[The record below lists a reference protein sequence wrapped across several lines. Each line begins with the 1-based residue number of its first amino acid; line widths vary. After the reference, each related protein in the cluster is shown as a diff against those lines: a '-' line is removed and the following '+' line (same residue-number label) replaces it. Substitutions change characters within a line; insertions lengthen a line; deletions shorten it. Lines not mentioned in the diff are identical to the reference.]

1 MGDPT
6 RHAIFR
12 AVAQAGEP
20 VGVAELNVHFPF
32 NHNAIRQHLAKLVD
46 AGLVIETTSA
56 ATGRGRPKLVYEV
69 NPVTEG
75 QWGVPGPYERL
86 SRLLVE
92 IIRTGLDA
100 DEVGRRAANQFRV
113 PSPSDDVVADV
124 SAAMARQGF
133 EPEVRSVRG
142 GAEIVLHSCPFATA
156 ALADRATV
164 CALHLGIAEG
174 LADTPSAAVAE
185 LLANDPR
192 KAGCVLR
199 IQVGADE
206 EQGGGG
212 KLTLRG
218 RSGRR

>member
-1 MGDPT
+1 M
-6 RHAIFR
+6 
-12 AVAQAGEP
+12 
-20 VGVAELNVHFPF
+20 
-32 NHNAIRQHLAKLVD
+32 
-46 AGLVIETTSA
+46 
-56 ATGRGRPKLVYEV
+56 
-69 NPVTEG
+69 
-75 QWGVPGPYERL
+75 
-86 SRLLVE
+86 
-92 IIRTGLDA
+92 
-100 DEVGRRAANQFRV
+100 
-113 PSPSDDVVADV
+113 
-124 SAAMARQGF
+124 
-133 EPEVRSVRG
+133 
-142 GAEIVLHSCPFATA
+142 LHSCPFATA